1 MDKISIFYPIKV
13 NVLNKIKVASMMINA
28 TFVIFQDATG
38 VTRLEFMTIWMR
50 QVTSPLVV
58 LWSCSLV
65 VFKNDSNIHLTPS
78 SFPMLLYYAIP
89 CLGFR

>member
-38 VTRLEFMTIWMR
+38 VTSILGVF
-50 QVTSPLVV
+50 VTLV
-58 LWSCSLV
+58 
-65 VFKNDSNIHLTPS
+65 FTP
-78 SFPMLLYYAIP
+78 YT
-89 CLGFR
+89 